1 MPPSRKRAAQPSAA
15 DGTAEEAK
23 RYRSA
28 IDEMADEF
36 VCSITQELPVDP
48 VTAEDGRI
56 YERDAIASWI
66 ETRQRGGQPL
76 RSPATNEAMGAK
88 LVPSVQAR
96 NAIKRM
102 VESGAITGAKADAWK
117 ARIEGEKKVAELRR
131 KAEAGDVQAM
141 KDLGFAYRDALHDLK
156 TDVSEFYFWFKKA
169 ADLEDPSAMTVYGFA
184 QICGL
189 SHVAENVP
197 AGFMALGYAAA
208 KGSAGACYGLGT
220 CYNLELGG
228 LTADEREITKWYR
241 KMLACPVRD
250 VSDTARAETEAW
262 LRDHPQRA

>member
-48 VTAEDGRI
+48 VVAEDGRI

-131 KAEAGDVQAM
+131 KAEAGDVLAM
-141 KDLGFAYRDALHDLK
+141 KNLGYAYRDALHGLK
-156 TDVSEFYFWFKKA
+156 KDDSEYYFWYKKA